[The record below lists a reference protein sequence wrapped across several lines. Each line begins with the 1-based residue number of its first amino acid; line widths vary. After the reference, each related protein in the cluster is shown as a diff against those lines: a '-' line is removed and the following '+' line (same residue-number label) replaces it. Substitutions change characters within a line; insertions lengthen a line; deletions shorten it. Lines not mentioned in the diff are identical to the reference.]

1 MSQPMSLAH
10 IIDLMAEAHVG
21 RAQTA
26 AIIDGQ
32 PLTPTEKAALLD
44 RMREQIRDRFTGAA
58 HDGQTP
64 PA

>member
-1 MSQPMSLAH
+1 MSLAH

-26 AIIDGQ
+26 ATIDGQ
-32 PLTPTEKAALLD
+32 PLTPEAKAALLD
-44 RMREQIRDRFTGAA
+44 RMREQIRDRFTGVS
-58 HDGQTP
+58 HGQTP